1 MRTSRTKGYAPSRAE
16 TSRPQA
22 CSAVISAGATSTS
35 TLIRCVRVGASRSTN
50 DRSGKS
56 SCSWLAISPPGLL
69 LRMPSEPSSWL
80 TRGRQPRRRS
90 PDGRSGE
97 PVRGQMDQGG
107 IDRGVVCSDR
117 KVLAGLRSIG
127 IVIVTGSTY
136 SSRSNSRASGLDLRR
151 LTIQGP
157 KACKCRES
165 RVHACR
171 QLCLTTCRRV
181 KRGHAMAHGA

>member
-16 TSRPQA
+16 TSSPQA

-151 LTIQGP
+151 LTIQGT
-157 KACKCRES
+157 EG
-165 RVHACR
+165 
-171 QLCLTTCRRV
+171 V
-181 KRGHAMAHGA
+181 KMP